1 MKKTQ
6 VSKSLINKLRQK
18 RIKPGA
24 WLIVGVAFF
33 YWGCASQPGIKK
45 SGQGNDI
52 AAEPMIRVA
61 LAGGPAIHKLSFE
74 GSYTLALEEA
84 TYSFDATIG
93 ELEAL
98 NRDGG
103 LTLRSKRRYFNLPSP
118 QLLVFKPLSPDQKFK
133 WDELSYSGELTL
145 HFVNGEILAVNKLPI
160 ETYLMGVIPHE
171 IPTTQEEFKEAV
183 YAQAIAAR
191 SYALSRLD
199 KPRDARFDLWSDERD
214 QVYKGISKTPVLAKE
229 AVINTRGNILTRNGQ
244 PALASY
250 HASSGGV
257 LEVNEPADS
266 TSGTAARKLRLDMI
280 DGESND
286 KVSPYFRWVEAR
298 NSETILQNLMRE
310 FGLDPNTAQHLI
322 DSGYE
327 LNIDI
332 NQRTPGGRVKSMTVQ
347 IGDDSFLVEGI
358 KIRRIL
364 ADPSGKPIP
373 GNLFFLNVSPSN
385 PDKFY
390 IVGAGAG
397 HGKGMSQWGAIGMAL
412 KGRTYKNILSFY
424 YPNFEIRKFY

>member
-1 MKKTQ
+1 MKKTHF
-6 VSKSLINKLRQK
+6 SKNLINKFRQK
-18 RIKPGA
+18 RIKPGG

-45 SGQGNDI
+45 SGRSDI
-52 AAEPMIRVA
+52 VAEPMIRVA
-61 LAGGPAIHKLSFE
+61 LAGPPAIHKLSFD
-74 GSYTLALEEA
+74 GSYTLTLAEA

-93 ELEAL
+93 ELEVL
-98 NRDGG
+98 SQDGG
-103 LTLRSKRRYFNLPSP
+103 LTLRGKRRYFNLPSP
-118 QLLVFKPLSPDQKFK
+118 QLLVFKPFSPDQKFK
-133 WDELSYSGELTL
+133 WDEFAYSGELTL

-160 ETYLMGVIPHE
+160 ETYLMGVIPRE

-214 QVYKGISKTPVLAKE
+214 QVYNGVSKTPVLAKE
-229 AVINTRGNILTRNGQ
+229 AIINTRGNILTRNGQ

-257 LEVNEPADS
+257 LEVNAPDDS
-266 TSGTAARKLRLDMI
+266 TSGRALRKPRLDTI

-286 KVSPYFRWVEAR
+286 KVSPYYRWVEAR
-298 NSETILQNLMRE
+298 SSEAILQNLVRE
-310 FGLDPNTAQHLI
+310 FGLDPNTAQHWI
-322 DSGYE
+322 ESGYT

-373 GNLFFLNVSPSN
+373 SNLFFLNVSPSN

-397 HGKGMSQWGAIGMAL
+397 HGNGMSQWGAIGMAL
-412 KGRTYKNILSFY
+412 KGRTYKNILAFY
-424 YPNFEIRKFY
+424 YPNFELRKFY